1 MAHAFKEPL
10 PDKSQVFRAALKSFA
25 SSCVQMWW
33 YSVMLSIAPHLSV
46 FHKTSQKEVRD
57 ALAAHPMGTVLGNV
71 LHTLPK
77 EAVTPLTF
85 GVHQKT

>member
-1 MAHAFKEPL
+1 
-10 PDKSQVFRAALKSFA
+10 
-25 SSCVQMWW
+25 
-33 YSVMLSIAPHLSV
+33 MLSTAPHLSV

-57 ALAAHPMGTVLGNV
+57 VLAAHPMGTVLGNV

-85 GVHQKT
+85 GVHQET